1 MIGLLITAR
10 MGSSRLPQKH
20 LIEANGK
27 PMLYWLIKRF
37 EYVFASEIKEQ
48 KVQLVI
54 ASSEKPEN
62 LKFNE
67 AIVETTCKL
76 FQGSDNNIPL
86 RHLQCAKKFG
96 FTHVISID
104 GDDILCS
111 ADSAKL
117 IYQQM
122 ISNTGHNFFSTAGLP
137 LGMNISGYSTHYLE
151 ESMSNSS
158 DEKVETG
165 WGRVFKDPIVWNEIV
180 ANYDVMGDLRFTLD
194 YKEDADFFCAVINGL
209 KEKVISISDTDL
221 INYVNENKLYELNAG
236 LKEMY
241 WENYNTEKKKE
252 LEGK

>member
-37 EYVFASEIKEQ
+37 EYIFEAEIRDQ
-48 KVQLVI
+48 KVQLIV

-62 LKFNE
+62 IKFE
-67 AIVETTCKL
+67 LAIAGTTCKL

-86 RHLQCAKKFG
+86 RHLQCAKKFDLS
-96 FTHVISID
+96 HVISID

-111 ADSAKL
+111 AYSAKL
-117 IYQQM
+117 IYSQM
-122 ISNTGHNFFSTAGLP
+122 ILNTEYNFFSTAGLP
-137 LGMNISGYSTHYLE
+137 LGMNISGYSTQYLE
-151 ESMSNSS
+151 ESMSKQA
-158 DEKVETG
+158 DEKMETG
-165 WGRVFKDPIVWNEIV
+165 WGRVFKDPVVWNENV
-180 ANYDVMGDLRFTLD
+180 ADYDVMGDLRFTLD
-194 YKEDADFFCAVINGL
+194 YKEDADFFYAVINGL
-209 KEKVISISDTDL
+209 KDEVITISDIDL
-221 INYVNENKLYELNAG
+221 INYVNKNKLYELNAG

>member
-37 EYVFASEIKEQ
+37 EHVFNKEIKGNE
-48 KVQLVI
+48 VRLVI

-67 AIVETTCKL
+67 AIEETTCQL

-86 RHLQCAKKFG
+86 RHLQCAKEFS

-111 ADSAKL
+111 AYSAKL
-117 IYQQM
+117 IYLQM
-122 ISNTGHNFFSTAGLP
+122 ITNSNHNFFSTAGLP
-137 LGMNISGYSTHYLE
+137 LGMNISGYSTQYLD
-151 ESMSNSS
+151 ESMSKYAN
-158 DEKVETG
+158 EKIETG
-165 WGRVFKDPIVWNEIV
+165 WGRVFKDPVVWNKDV
-180 ANYDVMGDLRFTLD
+180 ADYDVMGDLRFTLD

-209 KEKVISISDTDL
+209 KDEVITISDTDL
-221 INYVNENKLYELNAG
+221 IDYVNKHKLHKLNSG
-236 LKEMY
+236 LKDMY
-241 WENYNTEKKKE
+241 WDNYNTEKKKE
-252 LEGK
+252 LDGQ